1 MAAKRPRTGASA
13 TTSLRLVI
21 PTSTLAPFLA
31 ASLVLLV
38 IPGPAVLYI
47 VARSS
52 AQGVRAGMVSVAG
65 VHVASLTHVLAAV
78 AGLSAIVVASA
89 TAFTAVKWLGGAYL
103 VYLGVRAIA
112 AARRGATSPK
122 AEVRP
127 RPDRQLFVESFVV
140 NLLNP
145 KVALFFLAFLPQ
157 FVSPHRGSVAAQLLL
172 LGLAYVALG
181 VVTDGLYAAAGGT
194 VGRRALRAA
203 TRDSSA
209 PQVIE
214 GVVLVGLGLL
224 TIAIPQRG
232 D

>member
-1 MAAKRPRTGASA
+1 M
-13 TTSLRLVI
+13 
-21 PTSTLAPFLA
+21 STLAPFLA
-31 ASLVLLV
+31 ASFVLLA

-89 TAFTAVKWLGGAYL
+89 TAFTVVKFIGGAYL
-103 VYLGVRAIA
+103 VFLGVRAILA
-112 AARRGATSPK
+112 SRRGTRSPR
-122 AEVRP
+122 AEVSG

-157 FVSPHRGSVAAQLLL
+157 FTSPDRGSVAAQLLL

-181 VVTDGLYAAAGGT
+181 IVTDGLYAAAGGT
-194 VGRRALRAA
+194 VGRRALRSM
-203 TRDSSA
+203 TGDSST
-209 PQVIE
+209 PQAVE
-214 GVVLVGLGLL
+214 GAVLVGLGLL
-224 TIAIPQRG
+224 TIAVPQRS